1 VRVFFFLMLSVSE
14 DWVVSDDRMICECE
28 LEGFQNECFMSKYR
42 YCLRISLEGLEI
54 TTQNLSQDS
63 QCFG

>member
-1 VRVFFFLMLSVSE
+1 MLSESE

-28 LEGFQNECFMSKYR
+28 LEGFQNEGFVSKYR
-42 YCLRISLEGLEI
+42 YYLRISLEGLKI
-54 TTQNLSQDS
+54 TTKNLSQET